1 MIGLF
6 SHEKPTYYKLRQRNK
21 DGTKKE
27 EEESIYTSTNNFTN
41 VKYDM
46 FCGLKPSLPHHLLF
60 ATVIFSREYI
70 RSGVTY
76 LFTITLFRTINCG
89 QFLFITNKSL
99 YTAPNKRI
107 LFIASPH
114 RAMCW
119 TCVLHN
125 LDKRKLND
133 LLICLNTLCCR

>member
-1 MIGLF
+1 M
-6 SHEKPTYYKLRQRNK
+6 RNQHTISSVK
-21 DGTKKE
+21 EIRMEQKKKKKKVY
-27 EEESIYTSTNNFTN
+27 IRISTNNFTN